1 MYIMAYKK
9 CRSNKQ
15 YYSSG
20 LGLETCRE
28 LLAHGATVYMLIRTP
43 ARAENVIKQLE
54 TDIHDIAG
62 HVAVINAARDTEA
75 LILLP
80 AAMFHIFRRGVRS
93 IVERQ
98 DIELLNDVSK
108 DAILAALP
116 TLARLSRRYSFSV
129 LYSDEQHISPE
140 CQSIS
145 RCHKTLKVRI
155 YRP

>member
-54 TDIHDIAG
+54 TDVHDIAG
-62 HVAVINAARDTEA
+62 KERVKYIQVDFSNSGEVKKAGEEFMKREQRLD
-75 LILLP
+75 ILGTHSGGL
-80 AAMFHIFRRGVRS
+80 
-93 IVERQ
+93 Q
-98 DIELLNDVSK
+98 
-108 DAILAALP
+108 
-116 TLARLSRRYSFSV
+116 
-129 LYSDEQHISPE
+129 
-140 CQSIS
+140 
-145 RCHKTLKVRI
+145 CHEPQ
-155 YRP
+155 Y